1 MTMSTEQDFHK
12 SRRAFIIIMH
22 HTTLP
27 HNPGLMVAPKNTDIS
42 HEQMLNGVNFYG
54 RELQDVLMK
63 SPRGYCM
70 DGELCVYQGFSG
82 PTWELTESNYKI
94 VQQYMPD
101 LCALFNLNK
110 DSNLYL
116 GVRVGR
122 VGSVWERINQ
132 TTIGQFMRMR

>member
-1 MTMSTEQDFHK
+1 
-12 SRRAFIIIMH
+12 
-22 HTTLP
+22 
-27 HNPGLMVAPKNTDIS
+27 
-42 HEQMLNGVNFYG
+42 MLNGVNFYG

-82 PTWELTESNYKI
+82 PTWELTPSNYTI

-101 LCALFNLNK
+101 LCALFDLNK

-122 VGSVWERINQ
+122 VGDVWDRIHK
-132 TTIGQFMRMR
+132 TTIGNFMRIR

>member
-1 MTMSTEQDFHK
+1 MNTNEAKFHE
-12 SRRAFIIIMH
+12 SRRAFVIIQH
-22 HTTLP
+22 HTSLP
-27 HNPGLMVAPKNTDIS
+27 HNPGLMIAPANTNIS
-42 HEQMLNGVNFYG
+42 HEEMLTAVNFYG

-82 PTWELTESNYKI
+82 PTWELTKSNYQI

-101 LCALFNLNK
+101 LRALFNLN
-110 DSNLYL
+110 DNSNMYL

-122 VGSVWERINQ
+122 IGDVWERINK
-132 TTIGQFMRMR
+132 TNIGQFMRMR

>member
-1 MTMSTEQDFHK
+1 MNTNEANFHE

-82 PTWELTESNYKI
+82 PTWELTPSNYTI
-94 VQQYMPD
+94 VQQYIPD
-101 LCALFNLNK
+101 LCALFNLK
-110 DSNLYL
+110 DNSNLYL

-122 VGSVWERINQ
+122 VGDVWERINK
-132 TTIGQFMRMR
+132 TTIAEFMKQR